1 MLILGA
7 CVVSSVVSVI
17 VVRYN
22 KFRMYKD
29 TADKGY
35 KINTKKVLNNTN
47 QNKRKHNYKNL
58 LLLFPIVNLF
68 IAADK
73 VIKYNYFRMYK
84 DVSDKGYKI
93 NIKNITNEIKP
104 NKKKTNYKKLL
115 LLLPVINIFV
125 AANKVIKYNK
135 VKPYLVDS
143 LKSTS
148 FIEKMNDE
156 EKEYYKSN
164 PSINTAVNVVVYSR
178 YKEEKMKHQDNS
190 DEKIIGIKE
199 AGQILNKSKSKM
211 LIKTKKI

>member
-7 CVVSSVVSVI
+7 YVVTSIASIMI
-17 VVRYN
+17 V
-22 KFRMYKD
+22 
-29 TADKGY
+29 
-35 KINTKKVLNNTN
+35 
-47 QNKRKHNYKNL
+47 
-58 LLLFPIVNLF
+58 
-68 IAADK
+68 
-73 VIKYNYFRMYK
+73 KYNYFRMYK

-135 VKPYLVDS
+135 IKPYLVDS

-164 PSINTAVNVVVYSR
+164 PTINTAVNVVVYSR

>member
-7 CVVSSVVSVI
+7 YVVTSIASIMI
-17 VVRYN
+17 V
-22 KFRMYKD
+22 
-29 TADKGY
+29 
-35 KINTKKVLNNTN
+35 
-47 QNKRKHNYKNL
+47 
-58 LLLFPIVNLF
+58 
-68 IAADK
+68 
-73 VIKYNYFRMYK
+73 KYNYFRMYK

-164 PSINTAVNVVVYSR
+164 PTINTAVNIVVYSR

>member
-7 CVVSSVVSVI
+7 YVVTSIASIMI
-17 VVRYN
+17 V
-22 KFRMYKD
+22 
-29 TADKGY
+29 
-35 KINTKKVLNNTN
+35 
-47 QNKRKHNYKNL
+47 
-58 LLLFPIVNLF
+58 
-68 IAADK
+68 
-73 VIKYNYFRMYK
+73 KYNYFRMYK

-148 FIEKMNDE
+148 FIERMNDE

-164 PSINTAVNVVVYSR
+164 PTINTAVNVVVYSR

>member
-17 VVRYN
+17 VVR
-22 KFRMYKD
+22 
-29 TADKGY
+29 
-35 KINTKKVLNNTN
+35 
-47 QNKRKHNYKNL
+47 
-58 LLLFPIVNLF
+58 
-68 IAADK
+68 
-73 VIKYNYFRMYK
+73 YNYFRMYK

-125 AANKVIKYNK
+125 AADKVIKYNK
-135 VKPYLVDS
+135 IKPFLVDS

-164 PSINTAVNVVVYSR
+164 PTINTAVNVVVYSR

>member
-1 MLILGA
+1 MTIKSSNDIIAALKGRKLMLILGA
-7 CVVSSVVSVI
+7 YVVTSIASIMI
-17 VVRYN
+17 V
-22 KFRMYKD
+22 
-29 TADKGY
+29 
-35 KINTKKVLNNTN
+35 
-47 QNKRKHNYKNL
+47 
-58 LLLFPIVNLF
+58 
-68 IAADK
+68 
-73 VIKYNYFRMYK
+73 KYNYFRMYK

-164 PSINTAVNVVVYSR
+164 PTINTAVNVVVYSR

>member
-7 CVVSSVVSVI
+7 CVVSSIASIMI
-17 VVRYN
+17 V
-22 KFRMYKD
+22 
-29 TADKGY
+29 
-35 KINTKKVLNNTN
+35 
-47 QNKRKHNYKNL
+47 
-58 LLLFPIVNLF
+58 
-68 IAADK
+68 
-73 VIKYNYFRMYK
+73 KYNYFRMYK

-125 AANKVIKYNK
+125 AADKVIKYNK
-135 VKPYLVDS
+135 IKPYLVDS

-164 PSINTAVNVVVYSR
+164 PTINTAVNVVVYSR

>member
-1 MLILGA
+1 MLILGTY
-7 CVVSSVVSVI
+7 VVTSIASIMI
-17 VVRYN
+17 V
-22 KFRMYKD
+22 
-29 TADKGY
+29 
-35 KINTKKVLNNTN
+35 
-47 QNKRKHNYKNL
+47 
-58 LLLFPIVNLF
+58 
-68 IAADK
+68 
-73 VIKYNYFRMYK
+73 KYNYFRMYK

-125 AANKVIKYNK
+125 AADKVIKYNK
-135 VKPYLVDS
+135 IKPFLVDS

-164 PSINTAVNVVVYSR
+164 PTINTAVNVVVYSR

>member
-22 KFRMYKD
+22 EFRMYKD
-29 TADKGY
+29 TA
-35 KINTKKVLNNTN
+35 
-47 QNKRKHNYKNL
+47 
-58 LLLFPIVNLF
+58 
-68 IAADK
+68 
-73 VIKYNYFRMYK
+73 
-84 DVSDKGYKI
+84 DKGYKI

-104 NKKKTNYKKLL
+104 NKKKTNYKKL

-164 PSINTAVNVVVYSR
+164 PTINTAVNVVVYSR

>member
-7 CVVSSVVSVI
+7 YVVTSIASIMI
-17 VVRYN
+17 V
-22 KFRMYKD
+22 
-29 TADKGY
+29 
-35 KINTKKVLNNTN
+35 
-47 QNKRKHNYKNL
+47 
-58 LLLFPIVNLF
+58 
-68 IAADK
+68 
-73 VIKYNYFRMYK
+73 KYNYFRMYK
-84 DVSDKGYKI
+84 DVSDKGYKT

>member
-7 CVVSSVVSVI
+7 YVETSIASIMI
-17 VVRYN
+17 V
-22 KFRMYKD
+22 
-29 TADKGY
+29 
-35 KINTKKVLNNTN
+35 
-47 QNKRKHNYKNL
+47 
-58 LLLFPIVNLF
+58 
-68 IAADK
+68 
-73 VIKYNYFRMYK
+73 KYNYFRMYK

-164 PSINTAVNVVVYSR
+164 PTINTAVNVVVYSR

>member
-7 CVVSSVVSVI
+7 YVVTSIASIMI
-17 VVRYN
+17 V
-22 KFRMYKD
+22 
-29 TADKGY
+29 
-35 KINTKKVLNNTN
+35 
-47 QNKRKHNYKNL
+47 
-58 LLLFPIVNLF
+58 
-68 IAADK
+68 
-73 VIKYNYFRMYK
+73 KYNYFRMYK

-104 NKKKTNYKKLL
+104 NKKKTNYKKLLL

-164 PSINTAVNVVVYSR
+164 PTINTAVNVVVYSR

>member
-7 CVVSSVVSVI
+7 CVVSSIASIMI
-17 VVRYN
+17 V
-22 KFRMYKD
+22 
-29 TADKGY
+29 
-35 KINTKKVLNNTN
+35 
-47 QNKRKHNYKNL
+47 
-58 LLLFPIVNLF
+58 
-68 IAADK
+68 
-73 VIKYNYFRMYK
+73 KYNYFRMYK

-135 VKPYLVDS
+135 VKPFLVDS

-164 PSINTAVNVVVYSR
+164 PTINTAVNVVVYSR

>member
-7 CVVSSVVSVI
+7 YVVTSIASIMI
-17 VVRYN
+17 V
-22 KFRMYKD
+22 
-29 TADKGY
+29 
-35 KINTKKVLNNTN
+35 
-47 QNKRKHNYKNL
+47 
-58 LLLFPIVNLF
+58 
-68 IAADK
+68 
-73 VIKYNYFRMYK
+73 KYNYFRMYK

-125 AANKVIKYNK
+125 AADKVIKYNK
-135 VKPYLVDS
+135 IKPYLVDS

-164 PSINTAVNVVVYSR
+164 PTINTAVNVVVYSR

>member
-7 CVVSSVVSVI
+7 CVVSSIASIMI
-17 VVRYN
+17 V
-22 KFRMYKD
+22 
-29 TADKGY
+29 
-35 KINTKKVLNNTN
+35 
-47 QNKRKHNYKNL
+47 
-58 LLLFPIVNLF
+58 
-68 IAADK
+68 
-73 VIKYNYFRMYK
+73 KYNYFRMYK

-125 AANKVIKYNK
+125 AADKVIKYNK
-135 VKPYLVDS
+135 IKPFLVDS
-143 LKSTS
+143 IKSTS

-164 PSINTAVNVVVYSR
+164 PTINTAVNVVVYSR

>member
-7 CVVSSVVSVI
+7 YVVTSIASIMI
-17 VVRYN
+17 V
-22 KFRMYKD
+22 
-29 TADKGY
+29 
-35 KINTKKVLNNTN
+35 
-47 QNKRKHNYKNL
+47 
-58 LLLFPIVNLF
+58 
-68 IAADK
+68 
-73 VIKYNYFRMYK
+73 KYNYFRMYK

-93 NIKNITNEIKP
+93 NIKIITNEIKP

-164 PSINTAVNVVVYSR
+164 PTINTAVNVVVYSR

>member
-1 MLILGA
+1 MLILGTY
-7 CVVSSVVSVI
+7 VVTSIASIMI
-17 VVRYN
+17 V
-22 KFRMYKD
+22 
-29 TADKGY
+29 
-35 KINTKKVLNNTN
+35 
-47 QNKRKHNYKNL
+47 
-58 LLLFPIVNLF
+58 
-68 IAADK
+68 
-73 VIKYNYFRMYK
+73 KYNYFRMYK

-164 PSINTAVNVVVYSR
+164 PTINTAVNVVVYSR

>member
-7 CVVSSVVSVI
+7 YVVTSIASIMI
-17 VVRYN
+17 V
-22 KFRMYKD
+22 
-29 TADKGY
+29 
-35 KINTKKVLNNTN
+35 
-47 QNKRKHNYKNL
+47 
-58 LLLFPIVNLF
+58 
-68 IAADK
+68 
-73 VIKYNYFRMYK
+73 KYNYFRMYK

-164 PSINTAVNVVVYSR
+164 PTINTAVNVVVYSR

-190 DEKIIGIKE
+190 EEKIIGIKE

-211 LIKTKKI
+211 FIKTKKI

>member
-1 MLILGA
+1 MVILGA
-7 CVVSSVVSVI
+7 YVVTSIASIMI
-17 VVRYN
+17 V
-22 KFRMYKD
+22 
-29 TADKGY
+29 
-35 KINTKKVLNNTN
+35 
-47 QNKRKHNYKNL
+47 
-58 LLLFPIVNLF
+58 
-68 IAADK
+68 
-73 VIKYNYFRMYK
+73 KYNYFRMYK

-164 PSINTAVNVVVYSR
+164 PTINTAVNVVVYSR

>member
-7 CVVSSVVSVI
+7 YVVTSIASIMI
-17 VVRYN
+17 V
-22 KFRMYKD
+22 
-29 TADKGY
+29 
-35 KINTKKVLNNTN
+35 
-47 QNKRKHNYKNL
+47 
-58 LLLFPIVNLF
+58 
-68 IAADK
+68 
-73 VIKYNYFRMYK
+73 KYNYFRMYK

-148 FIEKMNDE
+148 FIEKMDDE

-164 PSINTAVNVVVYSR
+164 PTINTAVNVVVYSR

>member
-7 CVVSSVVSVI
+7 CVVTSIASIMI
-17 VVRYN
+17 V
-22 KFRMYKD
+22 
-29 TADKGY
+29 
-35 KINTKKVLNNTN
+35 
-47 QNKRKHNYKNL
+47 
-58 LLLFPIVNLF
+58 
-68 IAADK
+68 
-73 VIKYNYFRMYK
+73 KYNYFRMYK

-164 PSINTAVNVVVYSR
+164 PTINTAVNVVVYSR

>member
-7 CVVSSVVSVI
+7 YVVTSIASIMI
-17 VVRYN
+17 V
-22 KFRMYKD
+22 
-29 TADKGY
+29 
-35 KINTKKVLNNTN
+35 
-47 QNKRKHNYKNL
+47 
-58 LLLFPIVNLF
+58 
-68 IAADK
+68 
-73 VIKYNYFRMYK
+73 KYNYFRMYK
-84 DVSDKGYKI
+84 DVSDKVYKI

>member
-7 CVVSSVVSVI
+7 YVVTSIASIMI
-17 VVRYN
+17 V
-22 KFRMYKD
+22 
-29 TADKGY
+29 
-35 KINTKKVLNNTN
+35 
-47 QNKRKHNYKNL
+47 
-58 LLLFPIVNLF
+58 
-68 IAADK
+68 
-73 VIKYNYFRMYK
+73 KYNYFRMYK

-104 NKKKTNYKKLL
+104 NKKKTNYKKIL

-125 AANKVIKYNK
+125 AANNVIKYNK

-164 PSINTAVNVVVYSR
+164 PTINTAVNVVVYSR

>member
-7 CVVSSVVSVI
+7 YVVTSIASIMI
-17 VVRYN
+17 V
-22 KFRMYKD
+22 
-29 TADKGY
+29 
-35 KINTKKVLNNTN
+35 
-47 QNKRKHNYKNL
+47 
-58 LLLFPIVNLF
+58 
-68 IAADK
+68 
-73 VIKYNYFRMYK
+73 KYNYFRMYK

-164 PSINTAVNVVVYSR
+164 PTINTAVNVVVYSR

-190 DEKIIGIKE
+190 NEKIIGIKE

>member
-7 CVVSSVVSVI
+7 CVVSSIASIMI
-17 VVRYN
+17 V
-22 KFRMYKD
+22 
-29 TADKGY
+29 
-35 KINTKKVLNNTN
+35 
-47 QNKRKHNYKNL
+47 
-58 LLLFPIVNLF
+58 
-68 IAADK
+68 
-73 VIKYNYFRMYK
+73 KYNYFRMYK

-156 EKEYYKSN
+156 EKEYYKSY
-164 PSINTAVNVVVYSR
+164 PTINTAVNVVVYSR

>member
-7 CVVSSVVSVI
+7 YVVTSIASIMI
-17 VVRYN
+17 V
-22 KFRMYKD
+22 
-29 TADKGY
+29 
-35 KINTKKVLNNTN
+35 
-47 QNKRKHNYKNL
+47 
-58 LLLFPIVNLF
+58 
-68 IAADK
+68 
-73 VIKYNYFRMYK
+73 KYNYFRMYK

-125 AANKVIKYNK
+125 AADKVIKYNK
-135 VKPYLVDS
+135 VKPFLVDS

-164 PSINTAVNVVVYSR
+164 PTINTAVNVVVYSR

-211 LIKTKKI
+211 LIKTKKN

>member
-7 CVVSSVVSVI
+7 YVVTSIASIMI
-17 VVRYN
+17 V
-22 KFRMYKD
+22 
-29 TADKGY
+29 
-35 KINTKKVLNNTN
+35 
-47 QNKRKHNYKNL
+47 
-58 LLLFPIVNLF
+58 
-68 IAADK
+68 
-73 VIKYNYFRMYK
+73 KYNYFRMYK

-104 NKKKTNYKKLL
+104 TKKKTNYKKLL

-164 PSINTAVNVVVYSR
+164 PTINTAVNVVVYSR

>member
-7 CVVSSVVSVI
+7 YVVTSIASIMI
-17 VVRYN
+17 V
-22 KFRMYKD
+22 
-29 TADKGY
+29 
-35 KINTKKVLNNTN
+35 
-47 QNKRKHNYKNL
+47 
-58 LLLFPIVNLF
+58 
-68 IAADK
+68 
-73 VIKYNYFRMYK
+73 KYNYFRMYK

-164 PSINTAVNVVVYSR
+164 PTINTAVNVVVYSR
-178 YKEEKMKHQDNS
+178 YKEEN
-190 DEKIIGIKE
+190 
-199 AGQILNKSKSKM
+199 GQILNKSKSKM

>member
-7 CVVSSVVSVI
+7 CVVTSIASIMI
-17 VVRYN
+17 V
-22 KFRMYKD
+22 
-29 TADKGY
+29 
-35 KINTKKVLNNTN
+35 
-47 QNKRKHNYKNL
+47 
-58 LLLFPIVNLF
+58 
-68 IAADK
+68 
-73 VIKYNYFRMYK
+73 KYNYFRMYK

-125 AANKVIKYNK
+125 AADKVIKYNK

-164 PSINTAVNVVVYSR
+164 PTINTAVNVVVYSR

>member
-7 CVVSSVVSVI
+7 YVVTSIASIMI
-17 VVRYN
+17 V
-22 KFRMYKD
+22 
-29 TADKGY
+29 
-35 KINTKKVLNNTN
+35 
-47 QNKRKHNYKNL
+47 
-58 LLLFPIVNLF
+58 
-68 IAADK
+68 
-73 VIKYNYFRMYK
+73 KYNYFRMYK

-164 PSINTAVNVVVYSR
+164 QTINTAVNVVVYSR